1 MFNRNLNLTLETV
14 KNYKELN
21 FENYEEYYHNNIPD
35 YQEIVLD
42 MAKQYDY
49 LTD

>member
-21 FENYEEYYHNNIPD
+21 FENYEENCF
-35 YQEIVLD
+35 YQEIKEFKD
-42 MAKQYDY
+42 F
-49 LTD
+49 